1 MKALFI
7 PWNDREPVEV
17 REVEDD
23 HATQFASLK
32 QLVFGNAEVERKLIE
47 VYTVPAYMLVYM
59 FDEEGMYNQ
68 PGEVNSRA
76 QKVMAHT
83 LGARP
88 DQLVDL
94 HGNYVVFGYTIT
106 DEGEVVYVD
115 VPGIALNYFAEE
127 GIGNGN

>member
-1 MKALFI
+1 MKVLFI

-32 QLVFGNAEVERKLIE
+32 ELVFGNAEVETKLIE
-47 VYTVPAYMLVYM
+47 VYTIPAYMLVFM

-68 PGEVNSRA
+68 PDEVNSRA
-76 QKVMAHT
+76 QKVMAHA

-94 HGNYVVFGYTIT
+94 HGNYVAFGYSINE
-106 DEGEVVYVD
+106 DDEVVYVD

-127 GIGNGN
+127 GITSD